1 MVTVVVVMNETQSSD
16 DDSRPVLLLLLL
28 LSVKITP
35 ISLGGLYE
43 ISRANYDVPSPFWT
57 FAAN

>member
-16 DDSRPVLLLLLL
+16 DDSRPVLLLLL